1 MLQSERAKRGET
13 REYLHYYKLQQKQ
26 SLTATKKEAGKITA
40 SGRIHTKGQVAG
52 MTHMQWATVRL
63 RGRLPPV
70 SCRRICVAVDQTLV
84 RPSPYPS
91 RSSSPSPSP

>member
-63 RGRLPPV
+63 RGRLPPAP
-70 SCRRICVAVDQTLV
+70 SEPAHYIPWSDCREETCL
-84 RPSPYPS
+84 
-91 RSSSPSPSP
+91 